1 MAVSCIK
8 TPLGEFYSVTDS
20 EIVHLLGNY
29 IGYGGLEL
37 QKVAEN
43 ELCVNKL
50 NTQFD
55 IFYKDIKRVL
65 YDNFKVKKKIEAYD
79 DVELANE
86 IIGYLGVDDD
96 NFYRNSLIAIV
107 KILEKVKDEIKFYN
121 KDEIIMDRNIFA
133 GEATFLHLLLLHIE
147 EFVGEIATVKE
158 GKDYNRIKSRKRLL
172 AQEVFDLARRLP
184 RMQTYTNEMTPMYE
198 SIFLIRQAIELKVTE
213 SLCIGAVI
221 NKKYERPI
229 KISPDTFIELL
240 NDKSVKLQN
249 INGEEKALNINFI
262 RKAHSWTNL
271 FVHSGNGYWFW
282 KVEFVR
288 IALQDFILNNIVIEN
303 AYLKQIPNKI
313 LQCVKEEEREDA
325 EVIMT
330 KKYYQLIE

>member
-1 MAVSCIK
+1 MAALCIP
-8 TPLGEFYSVTDS
+8 TLFGEVYYVTDS

-29 IGYGGLEL
+29 IGYGGAEL
-37 QKVAEN
+37 QKQAEK

-65 YDNFKVKKKIEAYD
+65 YDNFKVKEKIDACD
-79 DVELANE
+79 DVELANK
-86 IIGYLGVDDD
+86 IIGYLGGDDD

-107 KILEKVKDEIKFYN
+107 KILEKVKDEIIK
-121 KDEIIMDRNIFA
+121 DRNIFS

-147 EFVGEIATVKE
+147 EFVGEIATLKE
-158 GKDYNRIKSRKRLL
+158 GKDYNHIKSRKRLL

-213 SLCIGAVI
+213 SLCIGTVI

-229 KISPDTFIELL
+229 KISPDIFIELL

-249 INGEEKALNINFI
+249 INGEEKTLNINFI

-282 KVEFVR
+282 EVEFVR
-288 IALQDFILNNIVIEN
+288 TALQDFILGNIVIEK
-303 AYLKQIPNKI
+303 AYLEQIPDKI
-313 LQCVKEEEREDA
+313 LQCVREEEREEA
-325 EVIMT
+325 EVIMA